1 MPSYIG
7 HRSLRPWSAK
17 AWQPIACNWEH
28 QTLWATNAAEQRNAV
43 SLLSSQLSEV
53 LTRLENWWEAKES
66 KPIIRLRNCS
76 QSLRTLLREE
86 DYRDCLIEVWII
98 AIKEWFKRFE
108 TTFSFLCTQPQR
120 CWNAFWKLL
129 YSGTSGKLEPRARKA
144 YNIVLKSIT
153 GVGPSQIRAKFT

>member
-7 HRSLRPWSAK
+7 HRSLRHWSAK

-28 QTLWATNAAEQRNAV
+28 QTLWAANAAEQRNAV

-86 DYRDCLIEVWII
+86 DYRDHLIEEWTT
-98 AIKEWFKRFE
+98 AIKEWLKRFE
-108 TTFSFLCTQPQR
+108 TTVSFLCTQPQR
-120 CWNAFWKLL
+120 CCHAFWKLL
-129 YSGTSGKLEPRARKA
+129 YLGTSDKLEPRARKA
-144 YNIVLKSIT
+144 HNIVLKSFT
-153 GVGPSQIRAKFT
+153 GVGLSQVWAQFT